1 MERNMDDEARLDAY
15 LDGGFSEPVSISWEY
30 WIGQVPRTTAK
41 EASRLMA
48 GLEPHA
54 FEDLATCDQTKGD
67 IAGRVAR
74 ARKIELL
81 AIREGVTEATPREWL
96 AWAKQRNLNLHAMFA
111 VAVDE
116 WQPMQPER
124 YTPAQSITGPCC
136 VTKAELIDGLGL
148 VGSTWDERLKR
159 PQREGKQYLP
169 ALEQRGKRGD
179 KVGGLWNPVVFA
191 RLTVENRHLN
201 RGQVIARFK
210 KAWPQWEAELE
221 AEMGEI

>member
-1 MERNMDDEARLDAY
+1 MERNMDNEARLDAY

-81 AIREGVTEATPREWL
+81 AIREGMTEATPREWL

-116 WQPMQPER
+116 WQTSQPER
-124 YTPAQSITGPCC
+124 DTPACPSETAAAPLEKAREADKASTGHDWKEAARAIASEYL
-136 VTKAELIDGLGL
+136 TKHKAMDLHPSLNDASEHVAREMRTAKIYGPQGKPLSHGTI
-148 VGSTWDERLKR
+148 KR
-159 PQREGKQYLP
+159 E
-169 ALEQRGKRGD
+169 ALQGDWWKRNG
-179 KVGGLWNPVVFA
+179 
-191 RLTVENRHLN
+191 
-201 RGQVIARFK
+201 
-210 KAWPQWEAELE
+210 
-221 AEMGEI
+221 